1 MNRFTRAVF
10 RRYKA
15 LRHFSV
21 TFEEFNVLV
30 GPNNAGKSTIIG
42 AFRILSEGLR
52 IASARKPQYHPTLEG
67 YGYRVPL
74 NDVPVATEAIFTD
87 YDDSEPA
94 TIEFT
99 LASRDKLRLIFPQNN
114 LCYLVCD
121 TEGKPVK
128 TPGQFKRVY
137 DARIGF
143 VPVLGPVEH
152 NEPLYQKEAARLAL
166 LTHRASRNFRNIWYH
181 YPDEFE
187 EFRALVN
194 STWSDMDVEQPKI
207 DPSHERP
214 VLHMF
219 CPEGR
224 YPREIFWAGFG
235 FQVWCQMLTY
245 IVRARDTSLLVID
258 EPDIYLHSD
267 LQRQLVEILKT
278 RSPDVLL
285 ATHSTEIISEVEPA
299 DLLVVDK
306 TRRAAKRIHSQAA
319 LPPIFEVLG
328 SRLNPTLTQLAKSRR
343 VLFVEGKDFK
353 LLSIFSRK
361 IGRRALANQSDF
373 AVIPVRGFN
382 PARVLDLSEGIE
394 ATLGVK
400 VLKAV
405 IFDRDF
411 RSDEEVERHIKE
423 LRKFASFAHIHEC
436 KEIENYLLVPGAIQR
451 AIEKKTLEK
460 LKKTAATRER
470 CEDVEVVLLNLT
482 EAMKSRVNAQFMS
495 KRQRHL
501 RSTNPKLDSATI
513 NQTILESFETIWQSL
528 EGRLQ
533 VAPGKDI
540 LTALNRHLQKNR
552 SVTLTPSAIVDA
564 MGRNEIPNRML
575 SLLSRLDDFRKSPVP
590 EGS

>member
-1 MNRFTRAVF
+1 MNRFTRVVF

-21 TFEEFNVLV
+21 AFEDFNVLV

-52 IASARKPQYHPTLEG
+52 IATARKPQYHPTLEA

-94 TIEFT
+94 AIEFT
-99 LASRDKLRLIFPQNN
+99 LASKDKLRLIFPQNN

-121 TEGKPVK
+121 PRGKPVT
-128 TPGQFKRVY
+128 TPSQFKRVY
-137 DARIGF
+137 DAKIGF

-187 EFRALVN
+187 TFRTLVT
-194 STWSDMDVEQPKI
+194 STWPDMDVEQPQI
-207 DPSHERP
+207 DHSHERP

-219 CPEGR
+219 CPEAR

-278 RSPDVLL
+278 RTPDVLL

-306 TRRAAKRIHSQAA
+306 KRRAAKRIHSQAA
-319 LPPIFEVLG
+319 LPPIFDVLG

-343 VLFVEGKDFK
+343 VLFVEGKDFR
-353 LLSIFSRK
+353 LLSIFSRRTGK
-361 IGRRALANQSDF
+361 RALANQSDF

-411 RSDEEVERHIKE
+411 RSDEEVKQHLEE
-423 LRKFASFAHIHEC
+423 LQKFASFAHIHEC
-436 KEIENYLLVPGAIQR
+436 KEIENYLLVPSAIQR
-451 AIEKKTLEK
+451 AIEKKALETL
-460 LKKTAATRER
+460 TRAALTRKR
-470 CEDVEVVLLNLT
+470 CDDVEVELLNVT
-482 EAMKSRVNAQFMS
+482 QAMKSRVNAQFIA
-495 KRQRHL
+495 KRKHYL
-501 RSTNPKLDSATI
+501 RSTNPTLDDATI
-513 NQTILESFETIWQSL
+513 NQTMLESFDTTWQSL

-533 VAPGKDI
+533 VVPGKDV
-540 LTALNRHLQKNR
+540 LTALNRNLQKNY
-552 SVTLTPSAIVDA
+552 SVTVTPSAIISA
-564 MGRNEIPNRML
+564 MERNEIPGGML

-590 EGS
+590 